1 MATLT
6 TCVEILE
13 IGVQII
19 LHPSLFLQHSNF
31 VFDRETEIKDR
42 EKKSKC
48 RHIVTSLRAAFPCSL
63 FQSSFLMSN
72 VTHHKKDQKGNLSSG
87 NGKGVNLVIF
97 AGLPAFEKPAYTY
110 MLIWM

>member
-42 EKKSKC
+42 EKKVSA
-48 RHIVTSLRAAFPCSL
+48 VTLSLASVLLFPVPCFKAHS
-63 FQSSFLMSN
+63 
-72 VTHHKKDQKGNLSSG
+72 
-87 NGKGVNLVIF
+87 
-97 AGLPAFEKPAYTY
+97 
-110 MLIWM
+110 